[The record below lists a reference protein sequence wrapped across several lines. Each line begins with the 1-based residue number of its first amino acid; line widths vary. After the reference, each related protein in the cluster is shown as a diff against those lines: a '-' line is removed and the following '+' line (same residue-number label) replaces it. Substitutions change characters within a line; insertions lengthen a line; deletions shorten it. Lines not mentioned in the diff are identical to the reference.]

1 MIKLIITLV
10 VGITGGI
17 AALKLK
23 IPAGAMIGSML
34 CVALYNVITGN
45 AFLPQDIR
53 VITQIAAGA
62 FIGSGIKYKDV
73 QDLKLMI
80 KPAVLM
86 VSSMMI
92 LDLFMGYLMYKI
104 TGIDLVTS
112 LFASAP
118 GGLMDMTLISADLG
132 ADTSKVAVLQMARLM
147 TVMIIFPP
155 IIKFVSSNISKKKE
169 KNVQQLLSCT
179 ELDKDPKDINKK
191 SKDTKKKN
199 AGNLMLTLM
208 VASAAGYIGYIS
220 KIPAGAMTFA
230 LISSAS
236 LNVIFSRGY
245 MPLNLRRLTQMFA
258 GVLIGE
264 RMTYADIIAL
274 KSVIIPVLILLI
286 GIIIINLCIGI
297 FINKA
302 AGLEIVT
309 SLFASAP
316 GGVSDMA
323 LIAEELGADAPKV
336 AILQLAR
343 YVCIIGIFP
352 ILIKLL
358 CS

>member
-1 MIKLIITLV
+1 MIKLTITLI
-10 VGITGGI
+10 VGITGGL

-34 CVALYNVITGN
+34 CVAFYNVITGN

-62 FIGSGIKYKDV
+62 FIGSGIRYKDV

-86 VSSMMI
+86 VSAMMI
-92 LDLFMGYLMYKI
+92 LDLLMGYLMYKI

-118 GGLMDMTLISADLG
+118 GGLMDMTLISVDLG

-155 IIKFVSSNISKKKE
+155 MIKFISSNISKKK
-169 KNVQQLLSCT
+169 KHNIQQPSCT
-179 ELDKDPKDINKK
+179 KSDEDSETIDKK
-191 SKDTKKKN
+191 SENTKNKN
-199 AGNLMLTLM
+199 AGSLMLTLI
-208 VASAAGYIGYIS
+208 VASLAGYIGYIS

-230 LISSAS
+230 LIAAAS
-236 LNVIFSRGY
+236 LNVIFSRAY

-264 RMTYADIIAL
+264 RMTYADLLAL
-274 KSVIIPVLILLI
+274 KSVIIPALILLT

-302 AGLEIVT
+302 AGLEIIT

-343 YVCIIGIFP
+343 YVCIIGTFP
-352 ILIKLL
+352 IIIKFL

>member
-1 MIKLIITLV
+1 MIKLIITLI
-10 VGITGGI
+10 VGITGGL

-34 CVALYNVITGN
+34 CVAFYNVITGN
-45 AFLPQDIR
+45 AFLPQDIK

-62 FIGSGIKYKDV
+62 FIGSGIRYKDV

-92 LDLFMGYLMYKI
+92 LDLFMGYVMYKI

-118 GGLMDMTLISADLG
+118 GGLMDMTLISVDLG

-155 IIKFVSSNISKKKE
+155 MIKFISSNITKKKSE
-169 KNVQQLLSCT
+169 NVQQLSCT
-179 ELDKDPKDINKK
+179 ELDKDSKTINKK
-191 SKDTKKKN
+191 SEGTKNKN
-199 AGNLMLTLM
+199 AVNLMLTLTA
-208 VASAAGYIGYIS
+208 ASIAGYIGYIS

-264 RMTYADIIAL
+264 RMTYADLTAL
-274 KSVIIPVLILLI
+274 KSVIIPALLLLT

-302 AGLEIVT
+302 AGLEIIT

-352 ILIKLL
+352 ILIKFL